1 MPIRITRK
9 LTRTKGLSFS
19 VPTALRD
26 SFGLYSGDRI
36 VAILNRHYGPDG
48 SIIQE
53 MDEPCVFDWDNI
65 YSIVLLRAHPIV
77 QKYGLDAGEG
87 IELLIT
93 QVDRDA
99 PGANTNQERIRI
111 DVFPARVLEDMKFA
125 PDKQEGDS

>member
-1 MPIRITRK
+1 
-9 LTRTKGLSFS
+9 
-19 VPTALRD
+19 
-26 SFGLYSGDRI
+26 
-36 VAILNRHYGPDG
+36 
-48 SIIQE
+48 